1 VALASSVPAAVRA
14 LAGLATRLVVAS
26 SADVYRAFGLVQR
39 IESGAPQPMPVGE
52 DSPLR
57 TTLYP
62 YRTMQADDRTREYE
76 KIDVEREA
84 QSNRDLQATILRL
97 PAVYGPGDY
106 QHRLWPYLSRMLDSL
121 PAIPIDEGLAG
132 WRSTRGYVDDVV
144 EALVLAAVHP
154 AAAGRIYNVGER
166 DTLTERAWIERI
178 ASAAGWSGRV
188 VSVEP
193 QHVPPSLRLPFDWQH
208 HLVVDTTRIR
218 RELGYAERI
227 DPITAMTRT
236 VKWERANP
244 PAQ

>member
-1 VALASSVPAAVRA
+1 MALASSVPAAVRA

-76 KIDVEREA
+76 KIDVGYTMSSPHAITAIVRP
-84 QSNRDLQATILRL
+84 